1 MGALVQTAPTPT
13 LRPLG
18 VGDVL
23 DRTFNVYKSKPLLF
37 IALSAIWYL
46 LLVLTLIFL
55 AVAVFAGSLNTF
67 IQQAGRSSPQFV
79 GEVLAGVVVFGIIA
93 VVLAILMLAAQSA
106 ALVYAGG
113 RRYLARDV
121 TIGEAF
127 RAGLSAAGRLFL
139 AGLTV
144 FFAILAMWVIVF
156 IAAAV
161 VAVLARGSGGIAFL
175 VIGLAVI
182 VAIVGTFY
190 LAASWLI
197 APVIVVV
204 EKMGPLAA
212 LSRAWR
218 LSEGNRWRI
227 IGIQALLGVLNL
239 VLSILIAGVFGAL
252 EAGGGEPGQLG
263 AANIV
268 ENLVNFA
275 STIIWAPVEWI
286 AFTVL
291 YYDLRVRK
299 EAFDL
304 QLAAEALPQ
313 S

>member
-1 MGALVQTAPTPT
+1 MQAAPAPT

-23 DRTFNVYKSKPLLF
+23 DRTFTVYRSKPLVF

-46 LLVLTLIFL
+46 VLVLSFIFL
-55 AVAVFAGSLNTF
+55 AVAVFAGALTAF
-67 IQQAGRSSPQFV
+67 AQQATNPSPQLV
-79 GEVLAGVVVFGIIA
+79 GGVIVGTVGFVVVA
-93 VVLAILMLAAQSA
+93 VILAILLLAAQSA
-106 ALVYAGG
+106 ALVYAGA
-113 RRYLARDV
+113 RRYLAQEV
-121 TIGEAF
+121 TIGESF

-139 AGLTV
+139 AGLVV
-144 FFAILAMWVIVF
+144 FLA
-156 IAAAV
+156 IAAFWLLV
-161 VAVLARGSGGIAFL
+161 VAAAAIIAAIVRAPELIVL
-175 VIGLAVI
+175 VIGLAAI
-182 VAIVGTFY
+182 VAIAGTFY
-190 LAASWLI
+190 LAASWLV

-204 EKMGPLAA
+204 EKMGPLPA
-212 LSRAWR
+212 LRRAWR
-218 LSEGNRWRI
+218 LSDGNRWRI
-227 IGIQALLGVLNL
+227 IGIQALLGILNL
-239 VLSILIAGVFGAL
+239 VLSALIGGVFGGLAA
-252 EAGGGEPGQLG
+252 AGGESGQLG
-263 AANIV
+263 ITTV
-268 ENLVNFA
+268 LENLLNFA